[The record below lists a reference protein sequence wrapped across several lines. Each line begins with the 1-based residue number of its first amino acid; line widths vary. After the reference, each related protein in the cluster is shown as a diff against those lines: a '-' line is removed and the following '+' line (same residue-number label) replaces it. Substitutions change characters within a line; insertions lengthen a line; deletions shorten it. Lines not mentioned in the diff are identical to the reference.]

1 MREARRVARRAIDV
15 PRDERETADER
26 DTRERNARDCK
37 WLARVLIEGTRMRQR
52 ECGQTPQ
59 SREAS
64 RLQMARERMTEVAQE
79 SVSITETKESE

>member
-1 MREARRVARRAIDV
+1 MARRAIDV

-64 RLQMARERMTEVAQE
+64 RLQMARERERVTEVAQE